1 MSYFPTTRLG
11 RAVVLAV
18 VVSGVAVV
26 LPFLVAVLR
35 LKGDVMTELP
45 PLEPEGTPT
54 AILMANPVAW
64 FLAVGASAWLALAVV
79 DVVRHLSGRSVQPA
93 RRTPPRRPVART
105 ATRSPAR
112 AAQTRKP
119 SPRTSPSRKPQ
130 SRTTQ
135 SRKPQSRTPQS
146 RTTQSRRTQPRR

>member
-35 LKGDVMTELP
+35 LEGDVMTELP

-54 AILMANPVAW
+54 AILLANPVAW
-64 FLAVGASAWLALAVV
+64 FLAVGGAAWLVLAVA
-79 DVVRHLSGRSVQPA
+79 DVVRHLARRSSAPA
-93 RRTPPRRPVART
+93 RRPATRRPAPRT

-112 AAQTRKP
+112 PAQTRKP
-119 SPRTSPSRKPQ
+119 QTRTAQTRTPQARATTARKPQ
-130 SRTTQ
+130 QQR
-135 SRKPQSRTPQS
+135 RPA
-146 RTTQSRRTQPRR
+146 SRR